1 MKKILLY
8 IKHIAEEPT
17 EDVLEYFASMPSSE
31 SGRGDKVVEYAP
43 KLTKEEIK
51 TIFLKRTNEPIEF
64 FYKGTDLNYSLM
76 RATEEEK
83 ALAERYKKERNGTL
97 GRFYRQ
103 EAEKELNAMRKQ
115 YGRAALYPVRLLDE
129 KVVLYGAGKFGQ
141 DLYKRLLEDDGHEVA
156 LWADKNAAA
165 CRQQGL
171 ANVQNVSEIR
181 NASFDQLVIA
191 VVDKKLAEE
200 IQEELVQTGM
210 EREKIIWLSPNQ
222 IVEWKVEGIG

>member
-1 MKKILLY
+1 M
-8 IKHIAEEPT
+8 
-17 EDVLEYFASMPSSE
+17 
-31 SGRGDKVVEYAP
+31 
-43 KLTKEEIK
+43 
-51 TIFLKRTNEPIEF
+51 
-64 FYKGTDLNYSLM
+64 
-76 RATEEEK
+76 
-83 ALAERYKKERNGTL
+83 
-97 GRFYRQ
+97 
-103 EAEKELNAMRKQ
+103 
-115 YGRAALYPVRLLDE
+115 
-129 KVVLYGAGKFGQ
+129 
-141 DLYKRLLEDDGHEVA
+141 
-156 LWADKNAAA
+156 DKNAAA